1 MDETAAA
8 SEAPTT
14 TATTAPPATLSFR
27 VVHAKNTIEVALPQ
41 DATVLAL
48 VDHLQS
54 VTRVPA
60 ETMKLMFKGMH
71 YNTIMSYTM
80 IIPRRLSTQGSLRD
94 QASLNSTR
102 KHLPKP
108 ESHRSGLQCELP

>member
-1 MDETAAA
+1 MHIQSGRLVVRKQARGMRDCSRNNSEGRRKKAVALSFAFVSTANMDETPAA
-8 SEAPTT
+8 SDAPTT
-14 TATTAPPATLSFR
+14 TASTTAPPTTLSFR

-71 YNTIMSYTM
+71 
-80 IIPRRLSTQGSLRD
+80 
-94 QASLNSTR
+94 
-102 KHLPKP
+102 
-108 ESHRSGLQCELP
+108 